1 MILTTQPQHAYPS
14 TSTALTTTAAAVL
27 TPYYPMY
34 KSGTELSEL
43 CSTVVQILCRG
54 DVSWDLDRQMN
65 FSIFCNQLVTQM
77 NIPAP
82 VVYTG
87 LKYLQTIL
95 ANSVNEYNVI
105 DLSDIAHE
113 YSLFTV
119 SLLLA
124 YKFLEDNPPY
134 MSQWSFS
141 SMIPVKE
148 LVLLESQVLN
158 ILGFTL
164 NFSSDQFYEWTEQC
178 NTLSDIPYISL
189 LDQLNIFDLHMT
201 HSTLGYVTLL
211 PVLLNDIYSVGS
223 MTPSLTTTSQHTSPM
238 LTPDYFFMDDCNTL
252 LLQHD
257 LLLYPPLPT
266 LNDNYFYPLDCSLL
280 NHHYNNSTQTAIF
293 F

>member
-1 MILTTQPQHAYPS
+1 MNLTTQPQHSYA
-14 TSTALTTTAAAVL
+14 TTTTTTVL
-27 TPYYPMY
+27 SPYYSIY
-34 KSGTELSEL
+34 KSGVELSEL

-54 DVSWDLDRQMN
+54 DVSWDFDRQMN

-158 ILGFTL
+158 TLGFTL
-164 NFSSDQFYEWTEQC
+164 NFSTDQFYEWTEQC
-178 NTLSDIPYISL
+178 NTLYDIPYMSL
-189 LDQLNIFDLHMT
+189 NQLNIFDLHMT

-211 PVLLNDIYSVGS
+211 PVLLNDFYIVGS
-223 MTPSLTTTSQHTSPM
+223 MTPSLTSQQTSPI

-257 LLLYPPLPT
+257 LILYPPTTTPT
-266 LNDNYFYPLDCSLL
+266 TSDNCFYPLDCSLL
-280 NHHYNNSTQTAIF
+280 NQLYNNISNTQTAIF